1 MRPEMSPSA
10 DDPEETTI
18 DLSALS
24 DGLVEVEPGLWTA
37 GAAEAAVSYPSDG
50 HSATRELEEFS
61 FWYRHRNSCIAEI
74 VRHLPPGGP
83 IVEIGAGNGFVA
95 LGLERSGFRVVALE
109 PGPEGARHARERGL
123 APVVRS
129 TLEDSR
135 FRPGT
140 LAACAMFDVLEHVE
154 DDVQF
159 LRGVRRLL
167 RRGGRLYL
175 TVPAQPWLWSAD
187 DVSAGQYRRYTKR
200 SLTSALGSA
209 GYRTEYMSAFFA
221 ALVVPVLLRRALPT
235 RLGLRRGELRDHHV
249 REHDA
254 GGSGMTRIVDAI
266 LGREQRRLV
275 RRPRTLGTSLVAV
288 ATTP

>member
-1 MRPEMSPSA
+1 MRPGMPVPA
-10 DDPEETTI
+10 NDHEEAAI

-37 GAAEAAVSYPSDG
+37 GEAEAVVSYPSDG

-61 FWYRHRNSCIAEI
+61 FWFRHRNSCIAEI

-109 PGPEGARHARERGL
+109 PGAVGAHHARERGL
-123 APVVRS
+123 TPVVRS
-129 TLEDSR
+129 TLEDAR

-140 LAACAMFDVLEHVE
+140 LAGCAMFDVLEHVE
-154 DDVQF
+154 HDIQF
-159 LRGVRRLL
+159 LRRVRQLL
-167 RRGGRLYL
+167 RRGGRIYL

-187 DVSAGQYRRYTKR
+187 DVTAGHYRRYTKR
-200 SLTSALGSA
+200 SLTSALERA
-209 GYRTEYMSAFFA
+209 GYRMEYLSAFFA
-221 ALVVPVLLRRALPT
+221 ALVVPVLLKRALPT
-235 RLGLRRGELRDHHV
+235 RLGLRWGDLRDRHV

-254 GGSGMTRIVDAI
+254 GSGGMKPIVDAI
-266 LGREQRRLV
+266 LGRERRRLI
-275 RRPRTLGTSLVAV
+275 RRPRKLGTSLVAV
-288 ATTP
+288 ATVA